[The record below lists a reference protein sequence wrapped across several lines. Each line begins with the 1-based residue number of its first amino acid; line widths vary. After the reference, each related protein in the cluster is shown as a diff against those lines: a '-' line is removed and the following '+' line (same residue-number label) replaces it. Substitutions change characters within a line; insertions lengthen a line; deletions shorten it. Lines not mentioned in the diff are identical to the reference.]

1 MPPEPID
8 PARNFPLFQGGILL
22 LSIVACMN
30 VIHMRRSGAVL
41 PYEPRRPVPWG
52 PIGCILAMTYLLM
65 TAMSAFGG
73 DGDGHPE
80 PHTASSLSTAILV
93 QSLIVGGFV
102 FAIAAFSKATPRDL
116 GLPMKQPVS
125 GFAMYALAEP
135 PAWPRWRQCYCSK
148 RRSCVCSSP
157 RIKPHDIR
165 C

>member
-8 PARNFPLFQGGILL
+8 PVVNIFAGGTIL
-22 LSIVACMN
+22 LSIVACLN
-30 VIHMRRSGAVL
+30 VIHARRKGPVL

-116 GLPMKQPVS
+116 GLPT
-125 GFAMYALAEP
+125 
-135 PAWPRWRQCYCSK
+135 K
-148 RRSCVCSSP
+148 RTQ
-157 RIKPHDIR
+157 
-165 C
+165 